1 MAKKET
7 NNGIYVTP
15 AGIQVAAPPH
25 LNKPKSQ
32 YTAFNWVNG
41 FIFILVC
48 LIIIVPIWKVLVDS
62 LDLTTGYGMK
72 IFPDKF
78 GLAGYQSVMTNPSL
92 LRPLWVSVYTT
103 VAGTFLGL
111 LLSTMGAYVLIQW
124 DMPFRTTFANIL
136 LFTMI
141 FSGGMIPSYLVMR
154 SLGLTDNPL
163 GPILLPAINVYNLV
177 LMRNFFEGI
186 PKSLFESADLDG
198 CTPMGA
204 FFRIALPLSKA
215 ALASIGLMFAVAYW
229 NDYTNFKLYITDRS
243 LYNFQM
249 KLRDMIQSSDLPE
262 ATGGATEN
270 TIRNACII
278 TAILPFMILYPFLQK
293 YFVKGIN
300 IGAVKE

>member
-1 MAKKET
+1 MKNK
-7 NNGIYVTP
+7 NVQYVTP
-15 AGIQVAAPPH
+15 SGLKVEGPTG
-25 LNKPKSQ
+25 LNKPRSQ
-32 YTAFNWVNG
+32 YTPFNFVNG
-41 FIFILVC
+41 LVFVVVC
-48 LIIIVPIWKVLVDS
+48 LVILVPIWKVLIDS
-62 LDLTTGYGMK
+62 LDLTTGYGVK
-72 IFPDKF
+72 LVPTKF
-78 GLAGYQSVMTNPSL
+78 GLAGYATIFSNPSL

-111 LLSTMGAYVLIQW
+111 ALSTMGAYVLIQW
-124 DMPFRTTFANIL
+124 DMPFRTLFANIL

-154 SLGLTDNPL
+154 RIGLTDNPL

-177 LMRNFFEGI
+177 LMRNFFESI

-229 NDYTNFKLYITDRS
+229 NDYTNFKLYITDRN

-262 ATGGATEN
+262 VAGGATEN

-278 TAILPFMILYPFLQK
+278 VAILPFMLLYPFLQK